1 MDTRAKLRTL
11 VESMDGEQLG
21 ALAEELATAL
31 DRRRPRISTDDITVE
46 RLKDPQFAAEV
57 RAELEAVLKGMR

>member
-1 MDTRAKLRTL
+1 MDTRAKFRTL
-11 VESMDGEQLG
+11 LESMDGAQLG
-21 ALAEELATAL
+21 ALAEELTTAL
-31 DRRRPRISTDDITVE
+31 DGRRPRISMDDITVE

>member
-1 MDTRAKLRTL
+1 METRAKLRTL
-11 VESMDGEQLG
+11 VESMDGTQLSV
-21 ALAEELATAL
+21 LAEELTTAL
-31 DRRRPRISTDDITVE
+31 DLRRPRISTDDITVE